1 MNNGTA
7 NLISVSGG
15 KDSTA
20 LALLAI
26 ERQADN
32 LTFAWCDTGNE
43 HPHTVEY
50 VGYLDGELR
59 ERCGVGITTLRT
71 DFSEQIERKREY
83 IETHWCEKGVPEATV
98 QRALAVLHPT
108 GNPFLDLCLWKGRF
122 PSTRARFCTQEL
134 KRRPLDRLAHTVLET
149 HEKVWSWQGVR
160 ADESAS
166 RAKLMET
173 EDLGGYGLWAYRPLL
188 KWTAEDCFAM
198 HRKYGIAW
206 NPLYEQGMSRVGCMP
221 CIHAGKEE
229 LREIARRFPEELE
242 RLAEW
247 EALVCEASKLG
258 VASFFAADKTP
269 GHIPGTVADDP
280 QAAYGI
286 EAVIEWTKTS
296 RGGRQYDLVLQ
307 AESAPQ
313 CSSVYGLCE

>member
-1 MNNGTA
+1 MSTA
-7 NLISVSGG
+7 HLVSVSGG

-26 ERQADN
+26 ERQAES
-32 LTFAWCDTGNE
+32 LTFAWCDTGHE
-43 HPHTVEY
+43 HPQTVEY
-50 VGYLDGELR
+50 VGYLSDELR
-59 ERCGVGITTLRT
+59 ARGGVGITVLRA
-71 DFSEQIERKREY
+71 DFSEPIERKRAY
-83 IETHWCEKGVPEATV
+83 VETHWREKGVPKATV

-108 GNPFLDLCLWKGRF
+108 GNPFLDLCLLKGRF
-122 PSTRARFCTQEL
+122 PSTKARFCTQEL
-134 KRRPLDRLAHTVLET
+134 KRRPLEHLAHTLLEK
-149 HEKVWSWQGVR
+149 HETVWSWQGVR
-160 ADESAS
+160 AKESAS
-166 RAKLMET
+166 RAKLTET

-188 KWTAEDCFAM
+188 AWSAEEVFDF
-198 HRKYGIAW
+198 HRKHGIAW

-247 EALVCEASKLG
+247 EALVGEASKRG

-296 RGGRQYDLVLQ
+296 RGGRQYDLLHA
-307 AESAPQ
+307 AEDNAPR
-313 CSSVYGLCE
+313 CASVYGLCE